1 MPEVYRHQIR
11 VRYAEC
17 DAQGCVFNANYLTY
31 FDVAMTEFWRE
42 TGYSYGEMMATGLDM
57 VVAEVGV
64 RYRRPVLFDEVAT
77 IEVRITRLGT
87 TSAAIGLNVVCD
99 GELRAE
105 GTLRYVFVRHGTSEP
120 TEIPEELRATMAPY
134 LADADADARPEPE
147 RA

>member
-1 MPEVYRHQIR
+1 MAEVYRHQIR

-42 TGYSYGEMMATGLDM
+42 TGYSYADMMAQGIDM
-57 VVAEVGV
+57 VVAEAGV
-64 RYRRPVLFDEVAT
+64 RYRRPVLFDEIAT

-87 TSAAIGLNVVCD
+87 TSAGIALDVVCE

-105 GTLRYVFVRHGTSEP
+105 GTLRYVFVRHGSSEP
-120 TEIPEELRATMAPY
+120 TEIPGELRATMAPY
-134 LADADADARPEPE
+134 LLDEEAA
-147 RA
+147 